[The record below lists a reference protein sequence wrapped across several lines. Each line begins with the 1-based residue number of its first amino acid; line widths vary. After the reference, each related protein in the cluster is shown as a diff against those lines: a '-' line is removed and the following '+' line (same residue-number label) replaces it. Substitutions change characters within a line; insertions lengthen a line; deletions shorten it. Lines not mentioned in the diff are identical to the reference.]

1 MKRAL
6 ITIFAVLVFVSISYG
21 VTVFKWVDKDGVVHF
36 TDDYTNIPAQYR
48 NQVRTEET
56 GESQKGETP
65 ATPSPAGSV
74 PKSEETKVDRYG
86 QGEDYWRS
94 RVSPWRKQLQ
104 EATENSE
111 NISKKMNAR
120 LEEQSGKLLTPTQW
134 NMSRAETRQW
144 TEEKAKYDA
153 QIKEANE
160 MLGKIAKEAEEAKA
174 NPNWLK

>member
-1 MKRAL
+1 MKRAF
-6 ITIFAVLVFVSISYG
+6 ITIFAVLVFGSISYG

-65 ATPSPAGSV
+65 ALPSPAGSV
-74 PKSEETKVDRYG
+74 PKSEEIKVDRYG
-86 QGEDYWRS
+86 QREDYWRS
-94 RVSPWRKQLQ
+94 RAAPWRKQLQ